1 MMPFE
6 HARLNRYVDDANQW
20 LSVIAEMLRYA
31 ETPQEAAA
39 AHMARAA
46 IELVA
51 GIKQQINL
59 DEERR

>member
-20 LSVIAEMLRYA
+20 LAVIAEMLRYA

-39 AHMARAA
+39 AQMARAA